1 MLVFGTY
8 ATGLQRY
15 MLIMPAAVFE
25 GFTLAVR
32 ARVRVRVRVRVR
44 ASLSRCR
51 ARSEPEP
58 EPY

>member
-15 MLIMPAAVFE
+15 MLIMPTAVFE

-32 ARVRVRVRVRVR
+32 ARVRVRVR
-44 ASLSRCR
+44 ASLSRSH
-51 ARSEPEP
+51 ALPPNPSPNP
-58 EPY
+58 TN